1 MGFPLYVTCC
11 LSVGAFTLLCLCL
24 VFVSLIRMCLGLFLL
39 GFILYGTLCPLDLI
53 DYFVFLVGKIFT
65 YTLFQTFVILFL
77 FLSFFWDPYNSNV
90 GELDTVSEVSET
102 VLNCFHSFL
111 HYSARQELF
120 LPFYLPAHG
129 FVLLQ
134 IFCS

>member
-11 LSVGAFTLLCLCL
+11 FSLAAFTILCLCL
-24 VFVSLIRMCLGLFLL
+24 VFVRLNRMCLGLFLL

-53 DYFVFLVGKIFT
+53 DYFVFLVGKIFN
-65 YTLFQTFVILFL
+65 YNLFQTFVILFL
-77 FLSFFWDPYNSNV
+77 FLFFFWDPYNSNV

-102 VLNCFHSFL
+102 VLSCFHFFL
-111 HYSARQELF
+111 RYSARQELF
-120 LPFYLPAHG
+120 PPFYLPAHG